1 MWNAIHAYQ
10 STRKETQTPPTRAQ
24 ALAEAYSALDKA
36 FEEWD
41 SPELVNDPFARE
53 VIASRAKLLIMGLLA
68 GMDAGESPLQKNLR
82 GLLGF
87 LLETTNSGDPQRW
100 KSARTITGTLRE
112 AFASIEEEGTQME
125 RMGLIPRLVESGN
138 VSLRA

>member
-10 STRKETQTPPTRAQ
+10 STRKEIQTAPTRAQ
-24 ALAEAYSALDKA
+24 ALAEAYSALEKA

-41 SPELVNDPFARE
+41 SPELVNDHYSRE
-53 VIASRAKLLIMGLLA
+53 IVASRAKLLIMGLLA
-68 GMDAGESPLQKNLR
+68 GMDAGESPIQKNLR

-87 LLETTNSGDPQRW
+87 LLDITASADPQRW

-138 VSLRA
+138 LSLRA